1 MRTVC
6 EQRSSSLGLST
17 ELVTGSIPIFAMSLA
32 IVIMGPSRPGA
43 TVTSSPHSTTFRDFQ
58 GERY

>member
-32 IVIMGPSRPGA
+32 SGGSRSA
-43 TVTSSPHSTTFRDFQ
+43 LS
-58 GERY
+58 EA